1 MKNPLD
7 ANGFVTKCMV
17 CRSIYHWAKDCP
29 DRNAT
34 YATSQEE
41 EVHNTLFSKPVQ
53 ECYVENF
60 LGETFSYAIL
70 DSRCIKSVCGKVWL
84 QCYFDALNESDK
96 SSVPKNKISS

>member
-1 MKNPLD
+1 MGSLQSVWSVDLYTTGPKIALI
-7 ANGFVTKCMV
+7 GMLRMLHLKRKRF
-17 CRSIYHWAKDCP
+17 
-29 DRNAT
+29 
-34 YATSQEE
+34 
-41 EVHNTLFSKPVQ
+41 TLHCFLKPVQ

-70 DSRCIKSVCGKVWL
+70 DSRCTKSVCNKVWL